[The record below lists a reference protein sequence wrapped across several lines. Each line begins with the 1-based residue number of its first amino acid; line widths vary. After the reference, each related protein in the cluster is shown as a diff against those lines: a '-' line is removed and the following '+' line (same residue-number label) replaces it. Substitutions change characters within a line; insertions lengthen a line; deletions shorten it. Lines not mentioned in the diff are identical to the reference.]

1 MQKLVPDRLRRRVP
15 KNEGLERAMRRSSIF
30 LLVGAVLLGLMAVLG
45 VKTMMSQGA
54 SSGPEVPQTFVVVAA
69 RPLKFGEKLTADA
82 VKMAAWPGAMPE
94 GAYGKIED
102 VVADGSR
109 TTLREVKEGEL
120 FLSSAISGEVGRL
133 ASSTLLGPE
142 MRAVSVPLTE
152 TTGAGGFVA
161 PGDRVDII
169 LTRAFGDEAAYAAAI
184 VQGARVL
191 AVGQTQ
197 DTSTSEPVL
206 VKSATIEVTPS
217 EAQKLALAQKVG
229 EVSLA
234 LRGTGDEA
242 RVPLQTASA
251 NEIFGMRPPSQ
262 TQAAAAPAPGGPAA
276 PRQPASDTSG
286 TEVRVVRGTE
296 TTSYRVPR

>member
-1 MQKLVPDRLRRRVP
+1 
-15 KNEGLERAMRRSSIF
+15 MRRSSIF
-30 LLVGAVLLGLMAVLG
+30 LLVGAVLLGLMAVMG
-45 VKTMMSQGA
+45 VRTMMNGGGA
-54 SSGPEVPQTFVVVAA
+54 SVEPEAPKTFVIVAS
-69 RPLKFGEKLTADA
+69 RPIKFGDKIEANA
-82 VKMAAWPGAMPE
+82 VKSVPWPAAVPE
-94 GAYGKIED
+94 GAYTDAKD
-102 VVADGSR
+102 AVADGSR
-109 TTLREVKEGEL
+109 TALREIKEGEL
-120 FLSSAISGEVGRL
+120 LLSTAVSGEVGRL

-142 MRAVSVPLTE
+142 MRALSIPLDE
-152 TTGAGGFVA
+152 TSGAGGFVA

-169 LTRAFGDEAAYAAAI
+169 LTRQFGDEAAYAAAI

-206 VKSATIEVTPS
+206 VKSATVEVTPD

-229 EVSLA
+229 QLTLA

-242 RVPLQTASA
+242 RLPVQLTSA
-251 NEIFGMRPPSQ
+251 NEAFGMRPPPSGGGGGS
-262 TQAAAAPAPGGPAA
+262 APAAPATSAA
-276 PRQPASDTSG
+276 AQAEDKSG

>member
-1 MQKLVPDRLRRRVP
+1 
-15 KNEGLERAMRRSSIF
+15 MRRSSIF

-45 VKTMMSQGA
+45 VRAMIGQGA
-54 SSGPEVPQTFVVVAA
+54 SKAPEAPKTYVAVA
-69 RPLKFGEKLTADA
+69 SRPLKFGEKVTVEV
-82 VKMAAWPGAMPE
+82 VKAAPWPAEVPE
-94 GAYGKIED
+94 GAYAKIED
-102 VVADGSR
+102 LVADGSR
-109 TTLREVKEGEL
+109 TALRDIKAGEI

-142 MRAVSVPLTE
+142 MRAISIPLDE
-152 TTGAGGFVA
+152 TSGAGGFVA

-169 LTRAFGDEAAYAAAI
+169 LTRQFGDDAAYAAAI

-206 VKSATIEVTPS
+206 VKSATVEVTPD

-229 EVSLA
+229 QLTLS

-242 RVPLQTASA
+242 RLPVQLTSA
-251 NEIFGMRPPSQ
+251 NEAFGMRPPATSSGDSAP
-262 TQAAAAPAPGGPAA
+262 AAASAA
-276 PRQPASDTSG
+276 PRAAAEDKSG

>member
-1 MQKLVPDRLRRRVP
+1 
-15 KNEGLERAMRRSSIF
+15 MRRSSIF
-30 LLVGAVLLGLMAVLG
+30 LLVGALLLGLMAVLG
-45 VKTMMSQGA
+45 VKTMMSSVPA
-54 SSGPEVPQTFVVVAA
+54 NPEQDAPKTFVVVAS
-69 RPLKFGEKLTADA
+69 RSIKFGEKIEANA
-82 VKMAAWPGAMPE
+82 VKSAPWPAALPE
-94 GAYGKIED
+94 GAYTEIKD

-109 TTLREVKEGEL
+109 TALREIKEGEL
-120 FLSSAISGEVGRL
+120 LLSSAVSGEVGRL

-142 MRAVSVPLTE
+142 MRAVSIPLDE
-152 TTGAGGFVA
+152 TSGAGGFVA
-161 PGDRVDII
+161 PGDRVDVI
-169 LTRAFGDEAAYAAAI
+169 LTRQFGDEAAYAAAI

-206 VKSATIEVTPS
+206 VKSATVEVTPD

-229 EVSLA
+229 QLTLA

-242 RVPLQTASA
+242 RLPVQLTSA
-251 NEIFGMRPPSQ
+251 NEAFGMRPPPSGGGGSAP
-262 TQAAAAPAPGGPAA
+262 TAPSTSAPARAE
-276 PRQPASDTSG
+276 DKSG